1 MHVFLNICKRNRYL
15 LCYLK
20 LNLITIH
27 SENKGIK
34 EIEPIHVAKH
44 MQAIILE
51 IKIIVS
57 LLHMNAYHN
66 ETSACQRYV
75 FI

>member
-1 MHVFLNICKRNRYL
+1 M
-15 LCYLK
+15 K

-51 IKIIVS
+51 LKIIVS
-57 LLHMNAYHN
+57 LLQMNAYHN
-66 ETSACQRYV
+66 ANDMFLSDINTFQCLISTQNYLKLFSV
-75 FI
+75 L